1 MFIDYD
7 FYSAVSVSS
16 ILFKK
21 KGKKR
26 RQKHRKDKKNL
37 DNLKIIFR
45 ISKSFLKKLFFQS
58 SLKEILIKLF
68 PSCAVLGDFVPKSK
82 FEVRSIQCVWV
93 RRVEFSL

>member
-58 SLKEILIKLF
+58 SLYFTVIIQVILYFIYQDKISQLKLII
-68 PSCAVLGDFVPKSK
+68 
-82 FEVRSIQCVWV
+82 IQ
-93 RRVEFSL
+93 L